1 MRALW
6 SFYLAVT
13 RFFGAR
19 RRFVRSLAAL
29 CLVVLGVHAAA
40 DVIDDLVYRVIDAL
54 DLVVDGVA
62 WSALETLAGWGA
74 FSPQEAARH
83 AQGFAELIDLEQKDA
98 AAKWLALVVELLMD
112 LLLLDFVRGA
122 RAARSAPL
130 AGVPSTTMVEE
141 LRSSARELKE
151 ALSPLDLE
159 RLAVPPAIAGFAV
172 AGTLGAAL
180 AVEGF
185 LADTFSSLVPL
196 WRWGPNA
203 SAGVALLVAALLLWR
218 FLPDLLH
225 GAILR
230 AHERGRRAAHKG
242 SGSPSLSSS
251 SLSSS
256 PRWAWLRSPGLVRAR
271 ALVRRSTRG
280 ALLAFVVLP
289 LAVLGLSG
297 QAAIFA
303 LIARTGTG
311 L

>member
-6 SFYLAVT
+6 SFYLALT

-19 RRFVRSLAAL
+19 RRFVRRIAAL

-40 DVIDDLVYRVIDAL
+40 DLIDDLVYRVIDAL
-54 DLVVDGVA
+54 DLFVDGVA
-62 WSALETLAGWGA
+62 WRALEGLAGLGA
-74 FSPQEAARH
+74 FSPEEAVNH
-83 AQGFAELIDLEQKDA
+83 AQRFAEWIDLEQKDI
-98 AAKWLALVVELLMD
+98 AAKWLALVVELAID
-112 LLLLDFVRGA
+112 LTLLEFVL
-122 RAARSAPL
+122 AARGGADDTRPATL
-130 AGVPSTTMVEE
+130 VEE

-151 ALSPLDLE
+151 ALWPLDLE
-159 RLAVPPAIAGFAV
+159 RMAVPPAVAGFAI
-172 AGTLGAAL
+172 AGTLGASL

-185 LADTFSSLVPL
+185 VADTLSGLVPL
-196 WRWGPNA
+196 WRWVPNV
-203 SAGVALLVAALLLWR
+203 SAGVGLLVAALLLWR

-230 AHERGRRAAHKG
+230 AHERGERASARLF
-242 SGSPSLSSS
+242 SSSRTLSSS
-251 SLSSS
+251 SPASTPL
-256 PRWAWLRSPGLVRAR
+256 AEKLRRAR
-271 ALVRRSTRG
+271 DVLRRTSRG

-289 LAVLGLSG
+289 LAILGLTG